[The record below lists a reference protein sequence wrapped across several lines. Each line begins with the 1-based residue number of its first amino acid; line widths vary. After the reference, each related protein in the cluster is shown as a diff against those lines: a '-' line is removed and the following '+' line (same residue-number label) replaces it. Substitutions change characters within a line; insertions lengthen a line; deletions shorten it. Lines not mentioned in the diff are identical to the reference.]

1 LKNVIITFKK
11 SFKIKEGD
19 IIKFGKVHMT
29 VRELYIKN
37 TNSVKKVRT
46 FIENKQ
52 EFSKQDNTPNAGE
65 NTNNSFN
72 QQNKYYFF

>member
-1 LKNVIITFKK
+1 
-11 SFKIKEGD
+11 
-19 IIKFGKVHMT
+19 MT